1 MTREEW
7 VSALTALPE
16 KRLTELVKGFPAD
29 WKVQP
34 TTLPQV
40 GLGMMKMKESAFNES
55 FYLGEFPLASCTVTV
70 TTDSGECAAG
80 GALVMDDRM
89 ERAEQLAV
97 CDAVMTGRLPGW
109 QKVEAHLQ
117 EGSAR
122 REQISRE
129 RKAMLARTKVDFS
142 LLEDVGGEDA

>member
-1 MTREEW
+1 
-7 VSALTALPE
+7 
-16 KRLTELVKGFPAD
+16 
-29 WKVQP
+29 
-34 TTLPQV
+34 
-40 GLGMMKMKESAFNES
+40 
-55 FYLGEFPLASCTVTV
+55 
-70 TTDSGECAAG
+70 
-80 GALVMDDRM
+80 RM

-109 QKVEAHLQ
+109 QKVEALLQ

-142 LLEDVGGEDA
+142 LLEDVGSEDA

>member
-16 KRLTELVKGFPAD
+16 ECLAELVKGFPAD
-29 WKVQP
+29 WNVQP
-34 TTLPQV
+34 TSLPQV

-70 TTDSGECAAG
+70 TTESGDHAEG

-89 ERAEQLAV
+89 ERAEQLAL
-97 CDAVMTGRLPGW
+97 CDAVLAGRLPGW
-109 QKVEAHLQ
+109 QKVEALLH

-122 REQISRE
+122 REQINLE

>member
-7 VSALTALPE
+7 VSVLTALPE

-40 GLGMMKMKESAFNES
+40 GLGMMKVKESAFNES

-70 TTDSGECAAG
+70 TTGSGESAAG

-109 QKVEAHLQ
+109 QKVEALLQ

-142 LLEDVGGEDA
+142 LLEDVGSEDA